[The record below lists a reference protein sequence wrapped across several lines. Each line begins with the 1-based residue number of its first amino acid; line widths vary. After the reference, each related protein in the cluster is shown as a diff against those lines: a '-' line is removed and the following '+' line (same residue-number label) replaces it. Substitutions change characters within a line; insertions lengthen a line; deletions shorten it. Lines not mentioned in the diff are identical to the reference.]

1 MHLYPVEELMADHIN
16 NPERPER
23 YEETTDP
30 NLPPNVMVNKTTRN
44 NAFWSYM
51 GPVIAL
57 FVIFAIA
64 MVYWM
69 NNDSRRP
76 NDDNQVIGTSGDT
89 NSGVNDNGEP
99 TAGHA
104 NTGDRKEGGFQ
115 PAPRPGNTNDEIE
128 NRGANGK

>member
-1 MHLYPVEELMADHIN
+1 MQPALPEEFMADHIN
-16 NPERPER
+16 NPERPQR
-23 YEETTDP
+23 YEETNDP

-69 NNDSRRP
+69 SRNDGTRP
-76 NDDNQVIGTSGDT
+76 NGDNQVIGTSG
-89 NSGVNDNGEP
+89 E
-99 TAGHA
+99 
-104 NTGDRKEGGFQ
+104 TGGTDQKEGGFQ
-115 PAPRPGNTNDEIE
+115 PAPKPGNTGDEVE
-128 NRGANGK
+128 HRGGEAK